1 MAKQRRETRQT
12 QGNGSDGQPTE
23 QDVFQ
28 FQCGHR
34 DSEEQ
39 VTNSLDKIVANHPLT
54 AAVRR
59 ALPRL
64 LPAGGG
70 IVVAVSGGPDS
81 VALLTVLH
89 ALDVNPLVVA
99 HINHHLRGPESDA
112 DAAFVENLATR
123 FCLPFRLDHAPIP
136 EHASIEATARQ
147 LRYEK
152 LRGIAQSLN
161 ISNIATAHTLDDQA
175 ETIVMRLL
183 RGTGLTG
190 LGGIPPIRRW
200 RGIRIIRPLLHVRRE
215 CVVDLLSAAGV
226 GFRTD
231 SSNTDPRFTRNRI
244 RHELLPVMTQNAP
257 PNLVERLGRL
267 SREARRLNR
276 AIIRQARED
285 IHDCELAKAGFWT
298 ILDAAKLAALSSDRT
313 RELWR
318 VVWQREGWPPGE
330 MTRQHWQ
337 RLAEVAHGQA
347 IAVDCPGGI
356 RVRRLDRI
364 VRAGPGA

>member
-1 MAKQRRETRQT
+1 M
-12 QGNGSDGQPTE
+12 
-23 QDVFQ
+23 
-28 FQCGHR
+28 
-34 DSEEQ
+34 
-39 VTNSLDKIVANHPLT
+39 TNSLDKIVANHPLT

-64 LPAGGG
+64 LPHGGG

-81 VALLTVLH
+81 VALLRVLS
-89 ALDVNPLVVA
+89 ALNVNPLVVA

-112 DAAFVENLATR
+112 DAAFVETLATQT
-123 FCLPFRLDHAPIP
+123 CLSFRVDHAPIP
-136 EHASIEATARQ
+136 DGASIEAIARY

-152 LRGIAQSLN
+152 LRAIAKSQN
-161 ISNIATAHTLDDQA
+161 ISTIATAHTLDDQA
-175 ETIVMRLL
+175 ETVVMRLL

-200 RGIRIIRPLLHVRRE
+200 RGIRIIRPLLRVRRA
-215 CVVDLLSAAGV
+215 VVLDFLNTTGV

-231 SSNTDPRFTRNRI
+231 SSNADTRFTRNRI
-244 RHELLPVMTQNAP
+244 RREVLPMMTQNAP
-257 PNLVERLGRL
+257 PHLIERLGRL
-267 SREARRLNR
+267 SREARRLHR
-276 AIIRQARED
+276 TIIHHARND
-285 IHDCELAKAGFWT
+285 VHDCELAKAGTWT
-298 ILDAAKLAALSSDRT
+298 IFDAAKLSTLSPDRI

-330 MTRQHWQ
+330 MTRRHWQ
-337 RLAEVAHGQA
+337 RLADVANGHA

-356 RVRRLDRI
+356 RVRRLGRV